1 MAAKPNRGQNKEGNS
16 NNQTNENKDSIRVN
30 GNIKA
35 SSVRLVDVDGEPLG
49 VMDVMS
55 ALRMAKDKGLD
66 LVEVS
71 PNAVPAVCKIM
82 DYSKYKY
89 ELKKKKNQAKKN
101 QKVIVL
107 KEIHLT
113 IRIGEEDYKVKLR
126 QCAEFIKKQYKVKV
140 LVKLKGREIGN
151 IPEAMGFLDRIYKD
165 LGGEEIVKMDKPPQK
180 ESTGVACII
189 CANVK

>member
-16 NNQTNENKDSIRVN
+16 NNQSNENRDSIKVN

-55 ALRMAKDKGLD
+55 AMRMAKDKGFD

-71 PNAVPAVCKIM
+71 PNAVPSVCKIM

-140 LVKLKGREIGN
+140 LVKLKGRELGN

-165 LGGEEIVKMDKPPQK
+165 LGGEEVVKMDKTPQK

>member
-1 MAAKPNRGQNKEGNS
+1 
-16 NNQTNENKDSIRVN
+16 
-30 GNIKA
+30 
-35 SSVRLVDVDGEPLG
+35 
-49 VMDVMS
+49 
-55 ALRMAKDKGLD
+55 
-66 LVEVS
+66 
-71 PNAVPAVCKIM
+71 M

-140 LVKLKGREIGN
+140 LVKLKGRELGN

-165 LGGEEIVKMDKPPQK
+165 LGGEEVVKMDKTPQK